1 MIVVAGP
8 TASGKSALAAALAAA
23 ADGVVVNADSMQVY
37 RDVPTLTARPTPQ
50 EERRVP
56 HRLYG
61 FLEPDADFS
70 VFKWVRMAADEIENA
85 RKKGKVP
92 VVTGGTGFYLQT
104 LINGISPVPQ
114 ADEAVRRAVRAE
126 CEALGFERFLSDFR
140 KKDPAFPFT
149 DPQRVLRAAE
159 VLAQTGKPVT
169 YWQSLPFQKSV
180 EAEFFCILT
189 DPPRAELYD
198 RCDRRFD
205 RMMQSAAVDEV
216 RALLAKNPPPDS
228 LVLKAV
234 GVREIQAFLNGT
246 VTRDEAAAHAR
257 QMTRNYAKRQITWFK
272 HRFCADCVVSDVKN
286 PDALTDALHFLE

>member
-1 MIVVAGP
+1 
-8 TASGKSALAAALAAA
+8 
-23 ADGVVVNADSMQVY
+23 MQVY
-37 RDVPTLTARPTPQ
+37 RDVPTLTARPTEQ
-50 EERRVP
+50 EERGVP

-70 VFKWVRMAADEIENA
+70 VFKWVWAAADEIQKA
-85 RKKGKVP
+85 RESGKAP
-92 VVTGGTGFYLQT
+92 VVVGGTGFYLQT

-114 ADEAVRRAVRAE
+114 ADEAVRRAVRDE
-126 CEALGFERFLSDFR
+126 CETLGFGRFLADFQ
-140 KKDPAFPFT
+140 KKDPAFSFT

-159 VLAQTGKPVT
+159 VLAQTGKSVT
-169 YWQSLPFQKSV
+169 YWQSLPYEKAV
-180 EAEFFCILT
+180 EADFFCILT

-228 LVLKAV
+228 LILKAV
-234 GVREIQAFLNGT
+234 GVREIAAFLNGIM
-246 VTRDEAAAHAR
+246 TRVEAADHAR

-272 HRFCADCVVSDVKN
+272 HRFCADCVVSDAKS